1 MTDIEKY
8 ASNAKIVAEALPY
21 IKEFSGKII
30 VLKYGGS
37 SMDEELI
44 NKIIEDI
51 VLLKLVGMKV
61 VIVHG
66 GGPHITDMLKR
77 LNIKSEFIN
86 GLRVTTEETMD
97 IVEMVLSGKINKNI
111 VKLIQMHNVKAVGI
125 SGVDGE
131 LIQASKLTVPE
142 GDIGYVGKIET
153 INGDLIT
160 SLLDDDF
167 IPVIAPIG
175 VDKEG
180 KRYNINADYTAVA
193 IAKAVQSDKLLFMTN
208 VLGVMKEVGNPSSL
222 LSTLT
227 IKQAKEYIKNNV
239 IQGGMIPKVDCAINA
254 VEEGIKNVHI
264 IDGTIEHSLIL
275 ELLTKAG
282 IGTLFYKG

>member
-1 MTDIEKY
+1 
-8 ASNAKIVAEALPY
+8 
-21 IKEFSGKII
+21 
-30 VLKYGGS
+30 
-37 SMDEELI
+37 
-44 NKIIEDI
+44 
-51 VLLKLVGMKV
+51 
-61 VIVHG
+61 
-66 GGPHITDMLKR
+66 
-77 LNIKSEFIN
+77 
-86 GLRVTTEETMD
+86 
-97 IVEMVLSGKINKNI
+97 
-111 VKLIQMHNVKAVGI
+111 MHNVKAVGI